1 MIRFVDVSGST
12 HHGGGMTLPAPPSLR
27 ERNRLAARDAILDA
41 AERLLERGEAAE
53 FSMRE
58 LAVEAGK
65 GFVTPFNHFGSKG
78 AIMQALSGRVI
89 DRMEARF
96 REEAPGGD
104 ALERTLAMGRIA
116 AACLLERPA
125 VYKAVVGS
133 LGTVGP
139 MPSEVRP
146 RSRALWE
153 LALGDLEGISADL
166 HGRARAI
173 LADQVAFA
181 FRGCVSFW
189 IAGDVADDRL
199 CATVETVTA
208 TALLGFAAPSR
219 RERVLTAMAF
229 HDDPGQA

>member
-1 MIRFVDVSGST
+1 
-12 HHGGGMTLPAPPSLR
+12 MTVPAPSSLR
-27 ERNRLAARDAILDA
+27 ERNRLAVRDAILDA

-96 REEAPGGD
+96 REEGPEGD
-104 ALERTLAMGRIA
+104 AIERTLAMGRIA
-116 AACLLERPA
+116 PACLLERPA
-125 VYKAVVGS
+125 GYKAVVGS
-133 LGTVGP
+133 LGTAGP
-139 MPSEVRP
+139 TPGEVRP

-153 LALGDLEGISADL
+153 LALGDLAGISRDL
-166 HGRARAI
+166 HGPARAI
-173 LADQVAFA
+173 LADQVAFT
-181 FRGCVSFW
+181 FRGCLSFW
-189 IAGDVADDRL
+189 IAGEIADEGL
-199 CATVETVTA
+199 PSTVEMATA

-219 RERVLTAMAF
+219 RERVLAAMAF
-229 HDDPGQA
+229 HDDPART

>member
-1 MIRFVDVSGST
+1 MQ
-12 HHGGGMTLPAPPSLR
+12 HGGGMTLPAPPSLR
-27 ERNRLAARDAILDA
+27 ERNRMAARDAILDA

-65 GFVTPFNHFGSKG
+65 GFVTPFNHFGTKG

-104 ALERTLAMGRIA
+104 ALDRTLAMGGIA

-133 LGTVGP
+133 LGMAGP
-139 MPSEVRP
+139 TPVMV
-146 RSRALWE
+146 RSRSRVLWE
-153 LALGDLEGISADL
+153 LALGDLEGISRDL
-166 HGRARAI
+166 RGRARAI
-173 LADQVAFA
+173 LADQVAFT
-181 FRGCVSFW
+181 FRGCLSFW
-189 IAGDVADDRL
+189 IAGEIADGRL
-199 CATVETVTA
+199 AAAVETATA
-208 TALLGFAAPSR
+208 TALLGFAAAAR
-219 RERVLTAMAF
+219 QERVLAVMTF
-229 HDDPGQA
+229 HNDPGGP